1 MGSSALAMLRR
12 RSGKTVT
19 PDELNRCAILANLAR
34 QYNQPVIHM
43 IVSLKETMDTP
54 FSAQSQQLVDM
65 VVLVKVVDEGS
76 FSGAARAMGMTK
88 SAVSKQIQR
97 LESGFGVKLLNRT
110 TRKLS
115 LTEAGRVLYEH
126 AEQVAR
132 INGAAHDALAQLSG
146 RPTGVLRMST
156 SAVYGQ
162 HVLAPLLPEFCAL
175 YPDVRVALTLVDRH
189 VDLTEEGIDLVIRLT
204 EQPLDSLAGR
214 PLHACDFVVCASK
227 AFLRR
232 KRIAQGLAWRFHD
245 EHGQAVEVNVRGPI
259 TVNSSDMVR
268 ALVLSDMGI
277 GLLPR
282 FAVQG
287 DLEAGLL
294 KQVLPGW
301 HPQGAFGP
309 TAWALWQAQRHMPP
323 KLRVMIDF
331 LAAKLSPG
339 E

>member
-1 MGSSALAMLRR
+1 M
-12 RSGKTVT
+12 V
-19 PDELNRCAILANLAR
+19 ANLSQ
-34 QYNQPVIHM
+34 QYNPLCIHM

-232 KRIAQGLAWRFHD
+232 KRLAHPQDLSAHPCLSFSAGPNAQGLAWRFHD

-259 TVNSSDMVR
+259 TANSSDMVR

-287 DLEAGLL
+287 DLDAGLL